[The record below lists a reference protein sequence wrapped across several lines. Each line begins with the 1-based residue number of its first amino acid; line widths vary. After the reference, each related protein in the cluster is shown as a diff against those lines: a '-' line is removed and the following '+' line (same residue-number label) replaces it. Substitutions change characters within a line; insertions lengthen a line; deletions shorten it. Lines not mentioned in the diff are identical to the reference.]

1 MSQTGEILSAL
12 RRGEQLTSLDA
23 FRRYDTMRLAA
34 RVRDLRDMGYV
45 IDTQVVEKGGKRFAK
60 YALVSGPHA

>member
-1 MSQTGEILSAL
+1 MSHTGEILSAL

-45 IDTQVVEKGGKRFAK
+45 IDTQIVEKSGKRFAK